1 MSAGISRSQGFI
13 NCIRRRILL
22 LLVNSSP
29 IWHCIPD
36 IHHPG
41 SNKRPKRSRNPA
53 ATRFFFLAFPRTPRA
68 WKPVRPGM
76 SAAVS
81 GPPPG
86 KINSFRRRKVILF
99 GGGCL
104 QMNAIATYAPRKQST
119 AKKSRK
125 PPPARNSL
133 FALPTGFLRTGVS
146 L

>member
-104 QMNAIATYAPRKQST
+104 QMNAITTYTTQEATNGQKESRT
-119 AKKSRK
+119 AASGI
-125 PPPARNSL
+125 SF
-133 FALPTGFLRTGVS
+133 FACPTGFLRTGVS